1 MPLPL
6 SLPLDRLGEPFY
18 VGSVQRLYPI
28 PGDDRHMATETTSR
42 GSVFDVGSI
51 FEIPGSDVSRAVFR
65 HVLYSR
71 MADPALWT
79 AVRESIRQAPG
90 LEPNCRS
97 MLLGETLD
105 RFCREGA
112 ATHHAGMI
120 DAVSGEIFQEG
131 VPPHPSAVNVV
142 RRYRILKPLPVRVLD
157 RLCYDY
163 SLMNGQDGYVVPLE
177 FIVRFGMTSASS
189 VLRKYLALPE
199 PARRA
204 YESELGV
211 EGPLQAWRMLP
222 RPVTDCTT
230 KHEPEDRAVSL
241 QEALTIS
248 GLTGGEFARAL
259 ESAALG
265 AWAVRHLLEPTG
277 LLLWDLKWEFAREG
291 GRLVFVDT
299 IDTDSIRA
307 TLSLEWQGRKVAVH
321 CNKQSMRDYYRIV
334 HPDWIGAVNQAK
346 EEARIQGRSFLEVLG
361 EGRAEGRFPETPVVP
376 AVFLE
381 LQARKLETIRD
392 CLLQKISGTTASE
405 TLIATALEEIKYFDS
420 LRKIE
425 DFLRINAMT

>member
-1 MPLPL
+1 
-6 SLPLDRLGEPFY
+6 
-18 VGSVQRLYPI
+18 
-28 PGDDRHMATETTSR
+28 
-42 GSVFDVGSI
+42 
-51 FEIPGSDVSRAVFR
+51 
-65 HVLYSR
+65 
-71 MADPALWT
+71 
-79 AVRESIRQAPG
+79 
-90 LEPNCRS
+90 
-97 MLLGETLD
+97 
-105 RFCREGA
+105 
-112 ATHHAGMI
+112 
-120 DAVSGEIFQEG
+120 
-131 VPPHPSAVNVV
+131 
-142 RRYRILKPLPVRVLD
+142 
-157 RLCYDY
+157 
-163 SLMNGQDGYVVPLE
+163 
-177 FIVRFGMTSASS
+177 
-189 VLRKYLALPE
+189 
-199 PARRA
+199 
-204 YESELGV
+204 
-211 EGPLQAWRMLP
+211 MLP

>member
-6 SLPLDRLGEPFY
+6 SLPIELLGEPFY

-28 PGDDRHMATETTSR
+28 PGDETHMATETTSR

-71 MADPALWT
+71 MADPKLWT
-79 AVRESIRQAPG
+79 AVRESIRSAPG
-90 LEPNCRS
+90 LEEACKS
-97 MLLGETLD
+97 TLLGDTLD
-105 RFCREGA
+105 RLCREGA
-112 ATHHAGMI
+112 STHHAGMI
-120 DAVSGEIFQEG
+120 DAVSGEIVRDG
-131 VPPHPSAVNVV
+131 LPRHPSAVNVV
-142 RRYRILKPLPVRVLD
+142 RRYRILKPEPVRVID

-163 SLMNGQDGYVVPLE
+163 SAMIGQDAYVVPLE

-189 VLRKYLALPE
+189 VLRKYLTLPE
-199 PARRA
+199 SARRA
-204 YESELGV
+204 YETELGV
-211 EGPLQAWRMLP
+211 DGPLRAWQMLP
-222 RPVTDCTT
+222 RPITDCTT

-248 GLTGGEFARAL
+248 GLTGAEFARAL

-265 AWAVRHLLEPTG
+265 AWAVRHLLEPAG
-277 LLLWDLKWEFAREG
+277 LRLWDLKWEFAKEG
-291 GRLVFVDT
+291 DRMVFVDT

-307 TLSLEWQGRKVAVH
+307 TLSLDWNGQPVAVH

-334 HPDWIGAVNQAK
+334 HPDWLEAVNLAK
-346 EEARIQGRSFLEVLG
+346 EKARRQGRSFVEVLR
-361 EGRAEGRFPETPVVP
+361 EGREQGRFPETPVVP
-376 AVFLE
+376 EVFLN
-381 LQARKLETIRD
+381 LQARKLEIIRE
-392 CLLQKISGTTASE
+392 CLLQNIPGETARE
-405 TLIATALEEIKYFDS
+405 ALANTAREEIQYFDS

-425 DFLRINAMT
+425 DFLRMNAMN